1 MLRLIA
7 IVIVIEHSP
16 THNLAVESKLCCAWG
31 AACQRQ
37 SQVNS
42 RRTISNLLKRSD
54 HVVLLRG
61 EVGIGRWTVRMEHVV
76 LVTEDVVVDVVLL
89 GRLRRQ
95 HKRLHERTHRSIVV
109 RKLTDHLSINHTQ

>member
-1 MLRLIA
+1 MLCLGC
-7 IVIVIEHSP
+7 S
-16 THNLAVESKLCCAWG
+16 LSKTKPD
-31 AACQRQ
+31 
-37 SQVNS
+37 NS
-42 RRTISNLLKRSD
+42 RRTVSNLLKRSD